1 MAAGEH
7 TVGQWHVVCQGWK
20 WTATELHLPKR
31 GQMRVQVGP
40 PGPGARM
47 RSEDL
52 VPLDTSDVAVS
63 FDQRA
68 QLLLWPHDVVR
79 TVEGLQSQRV
89 YSVVSIFGQVKP

>member
-1 MAAGEH
+1 
-7 TVGQWHVVCQGWK
+7 
-20 WTATELHLPKR
+20 
-31 GQMRVQVGP
+31 
-40 PGPGARM
+40 M

-68 QLLLWPHDVVR
+68 PLLLWTHDVVR

>member
-1 MAAGEH
+1 
-7 TVGQWHVVCQGWK
+7 
-20 WTATELHLPKR
+20 
-31 GQMRVQVGP
+31 
-40 PGPGARM
+40 M

-52 VPLDTSDVAVS
+52 VPLDTGDVAVS

-89 YSVVSIFGQVKP
+89 YSVVSIFAQVKP